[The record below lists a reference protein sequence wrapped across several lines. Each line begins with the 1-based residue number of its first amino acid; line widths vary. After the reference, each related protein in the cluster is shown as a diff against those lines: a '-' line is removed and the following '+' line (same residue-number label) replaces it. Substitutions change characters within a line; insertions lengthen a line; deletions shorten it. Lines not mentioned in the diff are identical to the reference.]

1 MKKKELDVVFLLDK
15 SGSMYDCVS
24 NTIGGYNNY
33 INNLKGKGTNALIT
47 TVLFNNEYQLLH
59 ERTPIQQ
66 INKLTNKEYFVNGST
81 ALLDAIGNSIETI
94 EKKAKNNKV
103 LFVITT
109 DGLENASIKYT
120 KEQIKEMIIGHK
132 NWEFIYIG
140 ANIDSFSES
149 ASIGISKEN
158 TCNYKTNSSGIKNM
172 FKAVECATSSIYN
185 ECELREDWKSS
196 LKEN

>member
-24 NTIGGYNNY
+24 DTIGGYNNY

-94 EKKAKNNKV
+94 EKKVKNNKV

-149 ASIGISKEN
+149 ASIGISKKN